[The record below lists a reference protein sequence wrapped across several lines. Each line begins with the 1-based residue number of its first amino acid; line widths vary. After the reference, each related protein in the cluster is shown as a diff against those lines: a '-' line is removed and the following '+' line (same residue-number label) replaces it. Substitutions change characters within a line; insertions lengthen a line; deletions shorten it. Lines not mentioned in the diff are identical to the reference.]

1 MAWKLLYSSRAR
13 REIAEL
19 TRRTR
24 RLMEQELLLNEHFLW
39 QGQSYPIRVYRH
51 TSGKARCSHV
61 AETALG
67 PDDYVISDGSSV
79 EEVLHKQQTI
89 LPLAILSRAI
99 VKGKE
104 AIKDGVGLD
113 DWAGHQPGK
122 LLPGRRDRRGHSPAQ

>member
-1 MAWKLLYSSRAR
+1 
-13 REIAEL
+13 
-19 TRRTR
+19 
-24 RLMEQELLLNEHFLW
+24 MEQELLLNEYFLW
-39 QGQSYPIRVYRH
+39 QGQSYPIRVYRYP
-51 TSGKARCSHV
+51 SGKARCSHV

-104 AIKDGVGLD
+104 AIKDGVELE
-113 DWAGHQPGK
+113 DWAGHPPGK
-122 LLPGRRDRRGHSPAQ
+122 LLPGRRDR